1 MSLNEFKERTF
12 IVFIL
17 VQHENLYFCFVN
29 IVCTNVFK
37 PFVQD
42 TRALVVQEVFQVEKS
57 YVESLQFLVVVSSH
71 NLNMDKTGHLKVLLF
86 SKAFIVVSR
95 TMFIRSISVYECPI
109 KSVTLT

>member
-1 MSLNEFKERTF
+1 MNSKKKTF

-71 NLNMDKTGHLKVLLF
+71 NINMDKTGHLKVLLF
-86 SKAFIVVSR
+86 SKAFIVVSGQCLYA
-95 TMFIRSISVYECPI
+95 VYQFMNVQLNQ
-109 KSVTLT
+109 SL